1 MAVQWNV
8 TGIQKYSNSTSLLV
22 GPVSSTDN
30 RATVQCEADGQKSD
44 TAHVLVGKVFVCVCM
59 YIYVCECLSVRTYCS
74 VHTRTYVH

>member
-1 MAVQWNV
+1 MSLCEGETFTFLCGEVDMAVQWNV

-44 TAHVLVGKVFVCVCM
+44 TAHILVGEVFVCVC
-59 YIYVCECLSVRTYCS
+59 
-74 VHTRTYVH
+74 TYV

>member
-22 GPVSSTDN
+22 GPVSSMDN

-44 TAHVLVGKVFVCVCM
+44 TAHILVGEVFVCVCARM
-59 YIYVCECLSVRTYCS
+59 CECLSVRTYCS
-74 VHTRTYVH
+74 VHTHTYVH